1 MEKLATFIIITVL
14 LSSCGPTLEER
25 EEIAI
30 IACNIIGESRN
41 MDAAMR
47 IREINTARDEIG
59 EAAFLETDETIREAI
74 QYDLCGELVMNDPE
88 YTSKLNDLKRLAEQV
103 RSEIPKARFMEL
115 VLAITPYK
123 YAMELA
129 AKGDAG
135 DEYAAI
141 EGIDELD
148 AGEFGIPKNLAVGTR
163 NHGATMRDGSVIMTW
178 KYDQSDFAGLTYTVS
193 LESLERPIEWAEGGT
208 C

>member
-141 EGIDELD
+141 EAELWPGLVD
-148 AGEFGIPKNLAVGTR
+148 LKVTLSPSSIFNIAGSKTITPSAPVFNI
-163 NHGATMRDGSVIMTW
+163 
-178 KYDQSDFAGLTYTVS
+178 LTS
-193 LESLERPIEWAEGGT
+193 
-208 C
+208 